1 MIYTTPN
8 TSLLTEVDAEGNP
21 VCDFSQIVEDSPA
34 TVRKSLDGTLF
45 IAKFMGE
52 TPTFLEGLDQYTH
65 EEILAIVRGTDWTP
79 ADPE

>member
-52 TPTFLEGLDQYTH
+52 TPTFL
-65 EEILAIVRGTDWTP
+65 
-79 ADPE
+79 

>member
-21 VCDFSQIVEDSPA
+21 VCDFSQIVEDSPE
-34 TVRKSLDGTLF
+34 TVRKSVDGTLF
-45 IAKFMGE
+45 IAKFEGD
-52 TPTFLEGLDQYTH
+52 TPTFLDGLDQYTH
-65 EEILAIVRGTDWTP
+65 EEILAIVNTAAWTP

>member
-34 TVRKSLDGTLF
+34 TVRKSVDGTLF
-45 IAKFMGE
+45 IAKFEGD
-52 TPTFLEGLDQYTH
+52 TPTFLDGLDQYTH
-65 EEILAIVRGTDWTP
+65 EEILAIVNTAAWTP

>member
-52 TPTFLEGLDQYTH
+52 TPTFFRGLRPIYS
-65 EEILAIVRGTDWTP
+65 RGDISNSKRY
-79 ADPE
+79 

>member
-34 TVRKSLDGTLF
+34 TVRKSVDGTLF
-45 IAKFMGE
+45 IAKFEGD
-52 TPTFLEGLDQYTH
+52 TPTFLDGLDQYTH
-65 EEILAIVRGTDWTP
+65 EEILAIVNTAAWTP
-79 ADPE
+79 EQE

>member
-21 VCDFSQIVEDSPA
+21 VCDFSQSGEDSPA
-34 TVRKSLDGTLF
+34 TVRKSVDGTLF
-45 IAKFMGE
+45 IAKFEGD
-52 TPTFLEGLDQYTH
+52 TPTFLDGLDQYTH
-65 EEILAIVRGTDWTP
+65 EEILAIVNTAAWTP